1 MNIYTYIHSMFIY
14 VFLLFITHIY
24 REGERYRYISLC
36 TDQKLLRGSFSF
48 FMAA

>member
-1 MNIYTYIHSMFIY
+1 MVIC

-24 REGERYRYISLC
+24 RERYRHISLC